1 MNNETNYVTKE
12 VFYTE
17 INRAMENVREE
28 MKTNTVI
35 MRCDGYDL
43 LLPIIS
49 SYKGEIVV
57 GEPACS
63 LKYDMDTGR
72 MIEVTMEEL

>member
-1 MNNETNYVTKE
+1 MSKETNYVTKE

-17 INRAMENVREE
+17 IEHAMKNVRED
-28 MKTNTVI
+28 MQINTVV
-35 MRCDGYDL
+35 MRCKGYDL

-49 SYKGEIVV
+49 VCKGEVVV

-63 LKYDMDTGR
+63 LMYDMNTGR
-72 MIEVTMEEL
+72 MVEVTMEEL

>member
-12 VFYTE
+12 VFYAE
-17 INRAMENVREE
+17 IERAAENVREE
-28 MKTNTVI
+28 MKINTVI
-35 MRCDGYDL
+35 MRCEGYDL

-57 GEPACS
+57 GGPACS